1 MAKDARVD
9 EYIGKAADFAQPI
22 LQHLRAL
29 VHRALPDA
37 DETIKWGM
45 PHFTV
50 NGKNV
55 AGIAGFKAHCAFV
68 IHGDG
73 RQGDAM
79 GQYGKI
85 TELADLLPEADL
97 IAGLQTARSR
107 VLEQGSATKK
117 TVPRQPKAEIPMPAD
132 FAAALAEV
140 SQAQAV
146 FDGFSPS
153 ARRDYLEWITEA
165 KTDATR
171 AKRMAQAIEWI
182 ALGKK
187 RNWKYEKC

>member
-37 DETIKWGM
+37 VETIKWGM

-50 NGKNV
+50 DGKNV
-55 AGIAGFKAHCAFV
+55 AGIAGFKAHCALV

-73 RQGDAM
+73 RQGDSM
-79 GQYGKI
+79 GRYGKI
-85 TELADLLPEADL
+85 TALSDLSPEADL

-107 VLEQGSATKK
+107 ILEQGSATKK
-117 TVPRQPKAEIPMPAD
+117 PVTRQPKAEVPMPAD
-132 FAAALAEV
+132 FAAALAQVPETQ
-140 SQAQAV
+140 SV
-146 FDGFSPS
+146 FEGFSPS

-171 AKRMAQAIEWI
+171 TKRMAQAIEWI

>member
-22 LQHLRAL
+22 LQHLRAT

-37 DETIKWGM
+37 VETIKWGM

-85 TELADLLPEADL
+85 TGLADLPSEADL

-107 VLEQGSATKK
+107 ILEQGSATKK
-117 TVPRQPKAEIPMPAD
+117 PVARKPKPEIPMPAD
-132 FAAALAEV
+132 FAAALAQVPE
-140 SQAQAV
+140 AQSV
-146 FDGFSPS
+146 FEGFSPS

-165 KTDATR
+165 KTGATR
-171 AKRMAQAIEWI
+171 AKRMVQAIEWI